1 MTDNRHL
8 LFELGCEELPPKSLL
23 KLSNALLENIR
34 NGLDKAD
41 LDHGNCQAYA
51 TPRRLA
57 VLVEDLSPAQP
68 DRSIQ
73 KRGPALQAAFDADG
87 KPSKAAEGFARSC
100 GVTVEQLQRISTD
113 MGQWLAFTQEI
124 KGQSATELLPD
135 IIRHSIHTLPIAKRM
150 RWGSSSSEFVRPV
163 HWVLLLYGGAVI
175 DTKILGLTTDR
186 YTQGHRFH
194 APERIALQDATHY
207 EQKLLQEGK
216 VIVDFAGRQAQIR
229 AAAEEAAIAVGGT
242 AHIEADLLEEV
253 AALNEWPVAVTGN
266 FHRRFLDLPDE
277 VLISTMQTNQ
287 KYFPVKGPDGRLLP
301 HFITFSN
308 IESTRPESVREGNER
323 VIAPRLADAE
333 FFWNQDRKRRLDERV
348 LDLANI
354 IFQNKL
360 GSLADKTRRLEQ
372 LVEYI
377 AQTLQIDPELPKRAA
392 LLAKTDLLTEM
403 VGEFP
408 SLQGVMGRYYAAAD
422 GERPEVAAALEEQY
436 FPKQSGSPTPG
447 HATGQILSMAD
458 KIDTLTGI
466 FSAGLIPSGDKDPYA
481 LRRAAFGTL
490 RILIENDLDLDLV
503 AAIDFALQQYT
514 HSFDRQET
522 RSQVI
527 DFVFDRLK
535 SYCLEQG
542 YSANEF
548 ASVLQVKPGNP
559 LDFMARLQAVK
570 VFSQLPEAE
579 SLASANKRIR
589 NILHKSETE
598 PATEIG
604 AQSEPQ
610 EQQLL
615 ASAQQAQRDIQP
627 LLEQRDYQA
636 ALTRLARLQ
645 GDVDAFFDHVMVM
658 TDDLQLRAR
667 RLALLTLLADLFL
680 QIADISRLSS

>member
-113 MGQWLAFTQEI
+113 KGQWLAFTQEI

-287 KYFPVKGPDGRLLP
+287 KYFPVKGPDSRLLP
-301 HFITFSN
+301 HFITFTN

-360 GSLADKTRRLEQ
+360 GSLADKARRLEQ

-589 NILHKSETE
+589 NILRKSETE

-604 AQSEPQ
+604 ALSEPQ

>member
-1 MTDNRHL
+1 M
-8 LFELGCEELPPKSLL
+8 
-23 KLSNALLENIR
+23 A
-34 NGLDKAD
+34 GLDRVD

-57 VLVEDLSPAQP
+57 VLVEDLCPAQP

-73 KRGPALQAAFDADG
+73 KRGPALLAAFDADG

-113 MGQWLAFTQEI
+113 KGQWLAHTQEI
-124 KGQSATELLPD
+124 KGQATAELLPD
-135 IIRHSIHTLPIAKRM
+135 IIRHSIQILPIAKRM
-150 RWGSSSSEFVRPV
+150 RWGSFSSEFVRPV
-163 HWVLLLYGGAVI
+163 HWVLLLYGSDVI
-175 DTKILGLTTDR
+175 ATELLGLASGRHTC
-186 YTQGHRFH
+186 GHRFH

-207 EQKLLQEGK
+207 QQKLLQEGK
-216 VIVDFAGRQAQIR
+216 VIVDFSQRQAQIR
-229 AAAEEAAIAVGGT
+229 AAAEEAAIAVGGS

-301 HFITFSN
+301 HFITISN
-308 IESTRPESVREGNER
+308 IDSTQPEVISEGNER
-323 VIAPRLADAE
+323 VIAPRLADAK
-333 FFWNQDRKRRLDERV
+333 FFWEQDGKRKLEERISNLKTV
-348 LDLANI
+348 V
-354 IFQNKL
+354 FQKDL
-360 GSLADKTRRLEQ
+360 GSMYDKTRRLEP

-377 AQTLQIDPELPKRAA
+377 AQALQIDPELPKRAA

-422 GERPEVAAALEEQY
+422 GEHPEVAAALEEQY
-436 FPKQSGSPTPG
+436 FPKHSGSSTPG

-458 KIDTLTGI
+458 KTDTLSGI
-466 FSAGLIPSGDKDPYA
+466 FSAGMIPRGDKDPFA

-503 AAIDFALQQYT
+503 AAIDFALQQFT
-514 HSFDRQET
+514 HSFNHQET
-522 RSQVI
+522 RGQVI

-589 NILHKSETE
+589 NILRKSETE

-604 AQSEPQ
+604 ALSEPQ
-610 EQQLL
+610 ERQLL
-615 ASAQQAQRDIQP
+615 ASAQQAQQEIQP
-627 LLEQRDYQA
+627 FLNNATTSRPDAAACLQA
-636 ALTRLARLQ
+636 
-645 GDVDAFFDHVMVM
+645 DVDSFS
-658 TDDLQLRAR
+658 T
-667 RLALLTLLADLFL
+667 T
-680 QIADISRLSS
+680 SWS